1 MNAPMSTSPF
11 HEGEQQ
17 LQSLAGMRERMESV
31 GLKVIRDHMPDQHRD
46 FFAQLP
52 FIVVGGL
59 DEAGHPWA
67 SLMAGPPGFM
77 HSPDPQVL
85 RLDGR
90 LLPGDPLAPT
100 WRGGAPVGLLGIE
113 PHTRRRNRMNG
124 TLAQVDGQGATVAVH
139 QSFGN
144 CPKYIQPR
152 QARWSPAPTS
162 GSEAPSTVRREGPR
176 LSARALEMVAQA
188 DTFFIA
194 SASPHARDDQASR
207 GEGVDVSHRGGPAGF
222 VHISHAIDDD
232 GGDEGGA
239 TWLTVPDY
247 IGNFMFNTLG
257 NIVSNPKVGLLFID
271 FASGA
276 LLWLQGLAHVEQDSP
291 DLSLYEGA
299 QRLLRIRI
307 TQGVL
312 HEPGE
317 MRHSSPLSWSVTM

>member
-1 MNAPMSTSPF
+1 MNAPLSGSPF

-17 LQSLAGMRERMESV
+17 LQSLTGVRERMEQV

-90 LLPGDPLAPT
+90 LLPGDPLLPT
-100 WRGGAPVGLLGIE
+100 WQAGAPVGLLGIE

-124 TLAQVDGQGATVAVH
+124 TLTQADESGATVAVH

-152 QARWSPAPTS
+152 QARWSPAEPGGHEPPPTLQ
-162 GSEAPSTVRREGPR
+162 REGPR
-176 LSARALEMVAQA
+176 LSIRALEMVAQA

-222 VHISHAIDDD
+222 VHTSHDD
-232 GGDEGGA
+232 GDEGGA

-247 IGNFMFNTLG
+247 TGNFMFNTLG
-257 NIVSNPKVGLLFID
+257 NIITNPKVGLLFID

-276 LLWLQGLAHVEQDSP
+276 LLWLQGLAHVEHDSP
-291 DLSLYEGA
+291 DLGLYEGA

-307 TQGVL
+307 TQGL
-312 HEPGE
+312 RHEPGE
-317 MRHSSPLSWSVTM
+317 MRHSSPLSWSVTT

>member
-1 MNAPMSTSPF
+1 MNAPMPASPF

-17 LQSLAGMRERMESV
+17 LQSLAGMRERMEQV

-59 DEAGHPWA
+59 DESGHPWA
-67 SLMAGPPGFM
+67 SLMMGPPGFM

-85 RLDGR
+85 SLDGH

-100 WRGGAPVGLLGIE
+100 WLAGAPVGLLGIE

-124 TLAQVDGQGATVAVH
+124 TLASVDRRGATVTVR

-152 QARWSPAPTS
+152 QAVWSPADGP
-162 GSEAPSTVRREGPR
+162 EDDAPPVLQREGAR
-176 LSARALEMVAQA
+176 LSDRALAMVSQA

-194 SASPHARDDQASR
+194 SASAHARRSGPGMEPTD

-222 VHISHAIDDD
+222 VHISHDDD
-232 GGDEGGA
+232 GV
-239 TWLTVPDY
+239 TRLTVPDY
-247 IGNFMFNTLG
+247 TGNFMFNTLG
-257 NIVSNPKVGLLFID
+257 NIVSQPKVGLLFID

-276 LLWLQGLAHVEQDSP
+276 LLWLQGLAHVDHDSP
-291 DLSLYEGA
+291 DQALYEGA
-299 QRLLRIRI
+299 QRLLRIRV
-307 TQGVL
+307 TQGL
-312 HEPGE
+312 RQGPGE
-317 MRHSSPLSWSVTM
+317 MRHSSPLSWSVTR